1 MKKEKWTL
9 ANMPDLKDKVF
20 IVTGANSG
28 IGFEA
33 TKAFA
38 MKNAKVIM
46 GCRSLE
52 RGQAAKDKILE
63 SYKDADL
70 DIILLDLMDFDS
82 IKAFAAEIIKKYT
95 KIDVLLNNAGI
106 MTVPYGQTKNG
117 LEQQIGV
124 NHFGHYYLTMSL
136 LKLINSTE
144 NSRIVNIASIAHR
157 FGKLNPDTFLYEENK
172 KYNKSL
178 AYAQSKL
185 ANLLFT
191 YGLKDR
197 LEKENSEI
205 KVLAAHPGVTKTN
218 LGRHIK
224 TRRLK
229 TLSSFIARMNQETP
243 QGALPGIRAC
253 TDYLAASGEYYGPH
267 GFYNAKGYP
276 VVEKSTK
283 RSYSKELQN
292 TLWEHSVKITNL
304 DIKL

>member
-1 MKKEKWTL
+1 MKKDIWTL
-9 ANMPDLKDKVF
+9 NDIPDLSGKIFV
-20 IVTGANSG
+20 VTGANSG

-46 GCRSLE
+46 GCRNNDKA
-52 RGQAAKDKILE
+52 QIAKNKILSE
-63 SYKDADL
+63 YKDADL

-82 IKAFAAEIIKKYT
+82 IKSFANEIISKYP

-106 MTVPYGQTKNG
+106 MTVPYGSTKNG
-117 LEQQIGV
+117 LEKQIGV

-136 LKLINSTE
+136 LDLINKTE

-157 FGKLNPDTFLYEENK
+157 YGRLNPNNFLYSENK
-172 KYNKSL
+172 KYRKSL

-191 YGLKDR
+191 YGLQTR
-197 LEKENSEI
+197 LEEKKSKI

-218 LGRHIK
+218 LGRH
-224 TRRLK
+224 LK
-229 TLSSFIARMNQETP
+229 TLSIKPISWSFDLFNQKPP

-253 TDYLAASGEYYGPH
+253 TDLSVSNGEYYEPD
-267 GFYNAKGYP
+267 GFYSIKGNP
-276 VVEKSTK
+276 VVGKSNK
-283 RSYSKELQN
+283 RSHSKDLQD
-292 TLWEHSVKITNL
+292 TLWEHSVKITKL
-304 DIKL
+304 DITI